1 MRRIPLP
8 LTTHAPARAF
18 ALSGVFAVAALLFAG
33 PAGAQPTP
41 TVSTADAISHSVAA
55 LEREVLALVQLDDF
69 DGAVPQRLIK
79 VHDEWASSLAGL
91 DTAGLISWVQT
102 ADQQGQTAL
111 DELRAAGITPS
122 PPVATALGL
131 LSPADLA
138 SLDDGHRIDIPA
150 GVYADALTD
159 LDRLSSDPSSRSFA
173 SHFQQSTNQRPA
185 GTVSQSS
192 SRFAAQNNRPSTPAA
207 TVAAAPPTTTPPADH
222 AVPWPA
228 VAGGAAL
235 ALVLAIVAAR
245 RRGPRAS
252 EGESVASLLDAA
264 RRLGASL
271 DSTLVARIA
280 VEQAMEL
287 TRADGAV
294 FVAVDDGV
302 ASVRHES
309 QIGLVAAEHLD
320 RGVIRRVLDTG
331 HPWRGIVTDDTFTR
345 GACAVVVVPVL
356 CSARVVGALCVV
368 RRRVEG
374 SFRAEDQDLMC
385 QLASLVAGALDAAL
399 VHDGITELTLTDGLT
414 SLANRRRLDRDLSIA
429 LADGLLPVGFLMIDI
444 DHFKTYNDTNGHIAG
459 DVALRQ
465 VAAIL
470 AANARPNDVVY
481 RYGGEEFCVL
491 LADASVEDA
500 TLVAE
505 RLRAAVEEGVF
516 DGAQSQPGGRI
527 TISVGLALADRSDP
541 REIKQRA
548 DAALYEA
555 KHRGRNRVE
564 VSTDS

>member
-1 MRRIPLP
+1 M
-8 LTTHAPARAF
+8 
-18 ALSGVFAVAALLFAG
+18 SGLFAVATVSMPGA
-33 PAGAQPTP
+33 AGAQSAP
-41 TVSTADAISHSVAA
+41 VASTNDAISHSIAA
-55 LEREVLALVQLDDF
+55 LESEALALVELDDF
-69 DGAVPQRLIK
+69 DGDVPQRLLR
-79 VHDEWASSLAGL
+79 VHDKWASSLAGL
-91 DTAGLISWVQT
+91 DTAGLISWVHT
-102 ADQQGQTAL
+102 ADKQGQAAL

-122 PPVATALGL
+122 PAVTTTLGL
-131 LSPADLA
+131 LSPDDLA
-138 SLDDGHRIDIPA
+138 ALDEGHRIDIPA
-150 GVYADALTD
+150 GVYSDALTD
-159 LDRLSSDPSSRSFA
+159 LDRLSSNPSSRSFA
-173 SHFQQSTNQRPA
+173 SHFPRSTSGRPI
-185 GTVSQSS
+185 GTASQPSL
-192 SRFAAQNNRPSTPAA
+192 RPTAQNNDPSTPAV
-207 TVAAAPPTTTPPADH
+207 TVAPTPTTTPPVDH
-222 AVPWPA
+222 TVPWPA
-228 VAGGAAL
+228 VAGATVL
-235 ALVLAIVAAR
+235 ALVLAMVASR

-252 EGESVASLLDAA
+252 GGESVASLIDAA

-271 DSTLVARIA
+271 DAKLVARIA
-280 VEQAMEL
+280 VEQSIEL
-287 TRADGAV
+287 TRADDAV

-309 QIGLVAAEHLD
+309 HIGTVSAEHLD

-345 GACAVVVVPVL
+345 GSCAVVVVPVL

-385 QLASLVAGALDAAL
+385 QLASLVAGALDAAQ

-414 SLANRRRLDRDLSIA
+414 SLANRRRLDRDLSVA
-429 LADGLLPVGFLMIDI
+429 LADGRLPVGFLMIDI

-465 VAAIL
+465 VAALL

-505 RLRAAVEEGVF
+505 RLRAAVEEAVF
-516 DGAQSQPGGRI
+516 EGAHSQPDGRI

-541 REIKQRA
+541 REIQQRA
-548 DAALYEA
+548 DSALYEA

-564 VSTDS
+564 VSAEA